1 MRFSIQ
7 ISPHERKNYLKN
19 SICKSNYSL
28 HLRLCSEME
37 GNYFG
42 VSSMVCDELMLS
54 GKPSVLKFDN
64 RLRSHEDGFQ
74 FLNDKIV
81 VGGTQ

>member
-1 MRFSIQ
+1 
-7 ISPHERKNYLKN
+7 
-19 SICKSNYSL
+19 
-28 HLRLCSEME
+28 ME

-42 VSSMVCDELMLS
+42 VSSTVYDELMLS

-74 FLNDKIV
+74 LLNDKIV

>member
-37 GNYFG
+37 GSNFG
-42 VSSMVCDELMLS
+42 VSSTVYDELMLS

-64 RLRSHEDGFQ
+64 RLRSPEDEFQ
-74 FLNDKIV
+74 LLNDKIV
-81 VGGTQ
+81 VGGIQ

>member
-19 SICKSNYSL
+19 SICKSNYDL
-28 HLRLCSEME
+28 HFPLYSEM
-37 GNYFG
+37 GGKYFR
-42 VSSMVCDELMLS
+42 VSSTVYDELMLS
-54 GKPSVLKFDN
+54 DKPSVLKFDN

-74 FLNDKIV
+74 LLNDKIV